1 MGETFRNKEAVLTQ
15 LFTLIMFRMMRAVP
29 RMANMRQASI
39 KSQTVRAVNQKVSLT
54 QAARSISTVQ
64 ATKISTLITLTISTE
79 LILAVGRSEK
89 EWVTLQLW
97 ILFLI
102 HRLLLLLS
110 ELAGGLMISP

>member
-1 MGETFRNKEAVLTQ
+1 M
-15 LFTLIMFRMMRAVP
+15 
-29 RMANMRQASI
+29 
-39 KSQTVRAVNQKVSLT
+39 KVSLT

-64 ATKISTLITLTISTE
+64 TRKISAKAQNNENFDSHYINYFNRCAIEELRENFIMNNDILD
-79 LILAVGRSEK
+79 LILTVGRLGK

-97 ILFLI
+97 IWFLI